1 MSPSHRQLMALPPEE
16 RALYKKWLRRALL
29 LYGTVAIVLML
40 AMTGSRYFMAL
51 DNLAANDTARSTLAT
66 ARR

>member
-16 RALYKKWLRRALL
+16 RAIYKKWLRRALL
-29 LYGTVAIVLML
+29 LYGAVAVVLMV
-40 AMTGSRYFMAL
+40 AMTGSLYFKAP
-51 DNLAANDTARSTLAT
+51 DNLAANDTVRSTVSA